1 MLTTDNPINQNILSM
16 FFRKKKI
23 KHQTAKDGLE
33 AVEKWRTGSFH
44 LILVSNCVSVC
55 ADFRWTFSFP

>member
-1 MLTTDNPINQNILSM
+1 M

-44 LILVSNCVSVC
+44 LILVRFSLNS
-55 ADFRWTFSFP
+55 ADVRWTSSFP